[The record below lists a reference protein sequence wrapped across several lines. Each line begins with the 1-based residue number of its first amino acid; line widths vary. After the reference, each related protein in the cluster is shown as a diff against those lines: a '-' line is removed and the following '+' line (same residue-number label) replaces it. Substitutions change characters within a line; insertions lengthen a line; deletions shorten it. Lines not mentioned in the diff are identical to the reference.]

1 MQLRE
6 FCFNSCQRIPRSCWY
21 IDQVKYSSFV
31 AALFPFSSCHSC
43 DLHSASL
50 CLTPGSAQWSSMKSD
65 DISSNCQQCYS
76 TSHFPR
82 YVSNAPPGVHNN
94 MVCWNLCH
102 FGSQYFY
109 DFSAI
114 IWTPSSSLKIGRLCL
129 HLESSINQEQASH
142 MCAYLYFSSGTSL
155 MGEGLTLLYELVWY
169 SSEEMITM

>member
-50 CLTPGSAQWSSMKSD
+50 CLTPGSAQWSSMKSE

-76 TSHFPR
+76 TSHFPGMSPMLLLV
-82 YVSNAPPGVHNN
+82 YI
-94 MVCWNLCH
+94 
-102 FGSQYFY
+102 
-109 DFSAI
+109 I
-114 IWTPSSSLKIGRLCL
+114 IWCVGIFATLGLSTFTTFQ
-129 HLESSINQEQASH
+129 H
-142 MCAYLYFSSGTSL
+142 SSGHLLLPYKWQDFVYIWSPLSIKNKLHTCVHISISVL
-155 MGEGLTLLYELVWY
+155 VPGLWVKD
-169 SSEEMITM
+169 